1 MKKGTAHIMAVVA
14 MLFWGMSFIW
24 TKIVFETYS
33 PVTTIFIR
41 LIISV
46 VVLFLFVLITRRY
59 QRIKKKDFRYFFLSS
74 LFNPFLY
81 FIGENYGLQHVSA
94 SLTAVII
101 STIPVIT
108 PFIVVFFYN
117 EKLTRLNFGG
127 LLLSFAGVLI
137 IIFSDRVILEG
148 NFLGLIFLL
157 MAVVSSIFYT
167 IFVKKLSVT
176 YKPVNI
182 IMWQNLIGVFLFF
195 PLFLAFD
202 IDETITVVPGQKTI
216 LSLVMLG
223 IFASSAAFI
232 LYVYAIKHLGII
244 KTNLYTNLIPVFA
257 FLFAF
262 MFLGEKITLL
272 RIVGLVIVL
281 FGIILSEINRG
292 KELQLKHGS
301 ENNENQ

>member
-59 QRIKKKDFRYFFLSS
+59 QRINKKDFRYFFLSS

-148 NFLGLIFLL
+148 NVLGLIFLL